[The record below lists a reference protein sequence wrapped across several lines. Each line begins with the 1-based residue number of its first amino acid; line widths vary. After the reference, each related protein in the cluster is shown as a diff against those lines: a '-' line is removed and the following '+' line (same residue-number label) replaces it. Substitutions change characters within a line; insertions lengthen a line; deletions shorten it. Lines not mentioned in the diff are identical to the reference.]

1 MTGLYIHIPFCATRC
16 SYCDFYSQTNS
27 ALRSEYI
34 QALIAEMS
42 IRRTEV
48 TDTIGTLYF
57 GGGTPSLLSPQE
69 IGRIIEQAYKLFSFS
84 SDVEITLE
92 ANPDDLNTGYVQ
104 ELRTLPINRIS
115 MGAQSFH
122 DEDLHFLNRRH
133 NARQVYEAVDTCR
146 KAGLTNLSID
156 LIYGLPRQTPARWQ
170 ENISAVLALAPPHLS
185 AYHLIYEEGTPL
197 TRLLHAGKVREV
209 NEEVSLEFF
218 RMLREQLTRAGYE
231 HYEISNFARAGYH
244 SRHNSSYWQD
254 TPYLGLGPSAHS
266 FDGWRTRRCNPSDI
280 SRYIASMAAGKPL
293 FTEEILTDNDRYN
306 EVIMTRLR
314 TARGLSPDQVSYLF
328 GKESAERCIR
338 TAAPFIRDGLL
349 HEEADGRIRLTEKG
363 IFLSDRIIS
372 EFFIV

>member
-1 MTGLYIHIPFCATRC
+1 
-16 SYCDFYSQTNS
+16 
-27 ALRSEYI
+27 
-34 QALIAEMS
+34 MS
-42 IRRTEV
+42 IRRAEV

-57 GGGTPSLLSPQE
+57 GGGTPSLLSPKE
-69 IGRIIEQAYKLFSFS
+69 IGRIIEQVYRLFSFS
-84 SDVEITLE
+84 SDAEITLE
-92 ANPDDLNTGYVQ
+92 ANPDDLNTSYVQ

-133 NARQVYEAVDTCR
+133 NARQVLEAVDTCR
-146 KAGLTNLSID
+146 NAGLTNLSID
-156 LIYGLPRQTPARWQ
+156 LIYGLPGQTPARWQ
-170 ENISAVLALAPPHLS
+170 ENISAVLALSPPHLS

-209 NEEVSLEFF
+209 DEEVSLELF
-218 RMLREQLTRAGYE
+218 RMLREQLTGAGYE
-231 HYEISNFARAGYH
+231 HYEISNFACSGYH

-266 FDGWRTRRCNPSDI
+266 FDGRRTRRCNPSDI
-280 SRYIASMAAGKPL
+280 RRYIVSMAAGKPL

-306 EVIMTRLR
+306 EVVMTRLR
-314 TARGLSPDQVSYLF
+314 TACGLSPDQIGHLF

>member
-42 IRRTEV
+42 IRRAEV

-57 GGGTPSLLSPQE
+57 GGGTPSLLSLQE

-156 LIYGLPRQTPARWQ
+156 LIYGLPGQTAARWQ
-170 ENISAVLALAPPHLS
+170 ENITAVLALAPPHLS

-197 TRLLHAGKVREV
+197 TRLLHTGKVREV
-209 NEEVSLEFF
+209 DEEVSLELF
-218 RMLREQLTRAGYE
+218 RMLREQLTGAGYE

-266 FDGWRTRRCNPSDI
+266 FDGQRTRRCNPSDI
-280 SRYIASMAAGKPL
+280 RRYIASMAAGKPL
-293 FTEEILTDNDRYN
+293 FTEEILTDHDRYN

-314 TARGLSPDQVSYLF
+314 TSRGVSPDRIGNLF

-349 HEEADGRIRLTEKG
+349 HEEADGRIHLTEKG

>member
-34 QALIAEMS
+34 QALIAEMC
-42 IRRTEV
+42 IRRAEV
-48 TDTIGTLYF
+48 TATIGTLYF
-57 GGGTPSLLSPQE
+57 GRGTPSLLSPQE
-69 IGRIIEQAYKLFSFS
+69 IGRIIEQVYRLFSFS
-84 SDVEITLE
+84 SDAEITLE
-92 ANPDDLNTGYVQ
+92 ANPDDLNTSYVQ

-133 NARQVYEAVDTCR
+133 NARQVLEAVDTCR
-146 KAGLTNLSID
+146 NAGLTNLSID
-156 LIYGLPRQTPARWQ
+156 LIYGLPGQTPARWQ
-170 ENISAVLALAPPHLS
+170 ENISAVLALSPPHLS
-185 AYHLIYEEGTPL
+185 AYHLIYEEGTLL

-209 NEEVSLEFF
+209 DEEVSLELF
-218 RMLREQLTRAGYE
+218 RMLREQLTEAGYE
-231 HYEISNFARAGYH
+231 HYEISNFARSGYH

-266 FDGWRTRRCNPSDI
+266 FDGRRTRRSNPSDI
-280 SRYIASMAAGKPL
+280 RRYIVSMAAGKPL

-306 EVIMTRLR
+306 EVVMTRLR
-314 TARGLSPDQVSYLF
+314 TACGLSPDQIGHLF

>member
-1 MTGLYIHIPFCATRC
+1 
-16 SYCDFYSQTNS
+16 
-27 ALRSEYI
+27 
-34 QALIAEMS
+34 MS
-42 IRRTEV
+42 IRRAEV

-57 GGGTPSLLSPQE
+57 GGGTPSLLSPKE
-69 IGRIIEQAYKLFSFS
+69 IGRIIEQVYRLFSFS
-84 SDVEITLE
+84 SDAEITLE
-92 ANPDDLNTGYVQ
+92 ANPDDLNTSYVQ

-133 NARQVYEAVDTCR
+133 NARQVLEAVDTCR
-146 KAGLTNLSID
+146 NAGLTNLSID
-156 LIYGLPRQTPARWQ
+156 LIYGLPGQTPARWQ
-170 ENISAVLALAPPHLS
+170 ENISAVLALSPPHLS

-209 NEEVSLEFF
+209 DEEVSLELF
-218 RMLREQLTRAGYE
+218 RMLREQLTGAGYE
-231 HYEISNFARAGYH
+231 HYEISNFARSGYH

-266 FDGWRTRRCNPSDI
+266 FDGRRTRRSNPSDI
-280 SRYIASMAAGKPL
+280 RRYIVSMAAGKPL

-306 EVIMTRLR
+306 EVVMTRLR
-314 TARGLSPDQVSYLF
+314 TACGLSPDQIGHLF

>member
-48 TDTIGTLYF
+48 ADTIGTLYF

-156 LIYGLPRQTPARWQ
+156 LIYGLPGQTPARWQ

-209 NEEVSLEFF
+209 DEEVSLEFF

-314 TARGLSPDQVSYLF
+314 TARGLSPDQVGYLF

-349 HEEADGRIRLTEKG
+349 HEETDGRIRLTEKG

>member
-48 TDTIGTLYF
+48 ADTIGTLYF

-156 LIYGLPRQTPARWQ
+156 LIYGLPGQTAARWQ
-170 ENISAVLALAPPHLS
+170 ENITAVLALAPPHLS

-209 NEEVSLEFF
+209 DEEVSLEFF

-328 GKESAERCIR
+328 GKESTERCIR

>member
-34 QALIAEMS
+34 QALIAEMC
-42 IRRTEV
+42 IRRAEV

-69 IGRIIEQAYKLFSFS
+69 IGRIIEQVYRLFSFS
-84 SDVEITLE
+84 SDAEITLE
-92 ANPDDLNTGYVQ
+92 ANPDDLNTSYVQ

-133 NARQVYEAVDTCR
+133 NARQVLEAVDTCR
-146 KAGLTNLSID
+146 NAGLTNLSID
-156 LIYGLPRQTPARWQ
+156 LIYGLPGQTPTRWQ
-170 ENISAVLALAPPHLS
+170 ENISAVLALSPPHLS

-209 NEEVSLEFF
+209 DEEVSLELF
-218 RMLREQLTRAGYE
+218 RMLREQLTEAGYE
-231 HYEISNFARAGYH
+231 HYEISNFARSGYH

-266 FDGWRTRRCNPSDI
+266 FDGRRTRRCNPSDI
-280 SRYIASMAAGKPL
+280 RRYIVSMATGKPL

-306 EVIMTRLR
+306 EVVMTRLR
-314 TARGLSPDQVSYLF
+314 TACGLSPDQIGHLF

-349 HEEADGRIRLTEKG
+349 REEADGRIRLTEKG

>member
-1 MTGLYIHIPFCATRC
+1 MTGLNIHIPFCATRC

-42 IRRTEV
+42 IRRAEV

-69 IGRIIEQAYKLFSFS
+69 IGRIIEQVYRLFSFS
-84 SDVEITLE
+84 SDAEITLE
-92 ANPDDLNTGYVQ
+92 ANPDDLNTSYVQ

-133 NARQVYEAVDTCR
+133 NARQVLEAVDTCR
-146 KAGLTNLSID
+146 NAGLTNLSID
-156 LIYGLPRQTPARWQ
+156 LIYGLPGQTPARWQ
-170 ENISAVLALAPPHLS
+170 ENISAVLALSPPHLS

-209 NEEVSLEFF
+209 DEEVSLELF
-218 RMLREQLTRAGYE
+218 RMLREQLTGAGYE
-231 HYEISNFARAGYH
+231 HYEISNFARSGYH
-244 SRHNSSYWQD
+244 SCHNSSYWQD

-266 FDGWRTRRCNPSDI
+266 FDGRRTRRSNPSDI
-280 SRYIASMAAGKPL
+280 RRYIVSMAAGKPL

-306 EVIMTRLR
+306 EVVMTRLR
-314 TARGLSPDQVSYLF
+314 TACGLSPDQIGHLF

>member
-69 IGRIIEQAYKLFSFS
+69 IGRIIEQVYKLFSFS

-170 ENISAVLALAPPHLS
+170 ENISAVLALSPPHLS

-314 TARGLSPDQVSYLF
+314 TARGLSPDQVGYLF

-349 HEEADGRIRLTEKG
+349 HEETDGRIRLTEKG

>member
-69 IGRIIEQAYKLFSFS
+69 IGRIIEQVYKLFSFS

-170 ENISAVLALAPPHLS
+170 ENISAVLALSPPHLS

-266 FDGWRTRRCNPSDI
+266 FDGRRTRRCNPSDI
-280 SRYIASMAAGKPL
+280 RRYIVSMAAGKPL

-314 TARGLSPDQVSYLF
+314 TARGLSPDQVGYLF

-349 HEEADGRIRLTEKG
+349 HEETDGRIRLTEKG

>member
-48 TDTIGTLYF
+48 ADTIGTLYF

-156 LIYGLPRQTPARWQ
+156 LIYGLPGQTPARWQ

-209 NEEVSLEFF
+209 DEEVSLELF

-314 TARGLSPDQVSYLF
+314 TARGLSPDQVGYLF

-349 HEEADGRIRLTEKG
+349 HEETDGRIRLTEKG

>member
-42 IRRTEV
+42 IRRAEV

-69 IGRIIEQAYKLFSFS
+69 IGRIIEQVYRLFSFS
-84 SDVEITLE
+84 SDAEITLE
-92 ANPDDLNTGYVQ
+92 ANPDDLNTSYVQ

-133 NARQVYEAVDTCR
+133 NARQVFEAVDACR
-146 KAGLTNLSID
+146 NAGLTNLSID
-156 LIYGLPRQTPARWQ
+156 LIYGLPAQTPARWQ
-170 ENISAVLALAPPHLS
+170 ENISAVLALSPPHLS

-209 NEEVSLEFF
+209 DEEVSLELF
-218 RMLREQLTRAGYE
+218 RMLREQLTGAGYE
-231 HYEISNFARAGYH
+231 HYEISNFACSGYH
-244 SRHNSSYWQD
+244 SCHNSSYWQD

-266 FDGWRTRRCNPSDI
+266 FDGRRTRRCNPSDI
-280 SRYIASMAAGKPL
+280 RRYIVSMAAGKPL

-306 EVIMTRLR
+306 EVVMTRLR
-314 TARGLSPDQVSYLF
+314 TACGLSPDQIGHLF

>member
-34 QALIAEMS
+34 QALIAEMC
-42 IRRTEV
+42 IRRAEV
-48 TDTIGTLYF
+48 TDTIGTLYV

-69 IGRIIEQAYKLFSFS
+69 IGRIIEQVYRLFSFS
-84 SDVEITLE
+84 SDAEITLE
-92 ANPDDLNTGYVQ
+92 ANPDDLNTSYVQ

-133 NARQVYEAVDTCR
+133 NARQVLEAVDTCR
-146 KAGLTNLSID
+146 NAGLTNLSID
-156 LIYGLPRQTPARWQ
+156 LIYGLPGQTPARWQ
-170 ENISAVLALAPPHLS
+170 ENISAVLALSPPHLS
-185 AYHLIYEEGTPL
+185 AYHLIYEEGTLL

-209 NEEVSLEFF
+209 DEEVSLELF
-218 RMLREQLTRAGYE
+218 RMLREQLTEAGYE
-231 HYEISNFARAGYH
+231 HYEISNFARSGYH

-266 FDGWRTRRCNPSDI
+266 FDGRRTRRSNPSDI
-280 SRYIASMAAGKPL
+280 RRYIVSMAAGKPL

-306 EVIMTRLR
+306 EVVMTRLR
-314 TARGLSPDQVSYLF
+314 TACGLSPDQIGHLF

>member
-48 TDTIGTLYF
+48 ADTIGTLYF

-156 LIYGLPRQTPARWQ
+156 LIYGLPGQTPARWQ

-209 NEEVSLEFF
+209 DEEVSLEFF

>member
-42 IRRTEV
+42 IRRAEV

-69 IGRIIEQAYKLFSFS
+69 IGRIIEQVYRLFSFS
-84 SDVEITLE
+84 SDAEITLE
-92 ANPDDLNTGYVQ
+92 ANPDDLNTSYVQ

-133 NARQVYEAVDTCR
+133 NARQVLEAVDTCR
-146 KAGLTNLSID
+146 NAGLTNLSID
-156 LIYGLPRQTPARWQ
+156 LIYGLPGQTPTRWQ
-170 ENISAVLALAPPHLS
+170 ENISAVLALSPPHLS

-209 NEEVSLEFF
+209 DEEVSLELF
-218 RMLREQLTRAGYE
+218 RMLREQLTEAGYE
-231 HYEISNFARAGYH
+231 HYEISNFARSGYH

-266 FDGWRTRRCNPSDI
+266 FDGRRTRRCNPSDI
-280 SRYIASMAAGKPL
+280 RRYIVSMATGKPL
-293 FTEEILTDNDRYN
+293 FTEEILTDNDRYD
-306 EVIMTRLR
+306 EVVMTHLR
-314 TARGLSPDQVSYLF
+314 TACGLSPDQIGHLF

-349 HEEADGRIRLTEKG
+349 REEADGRIRLTEKG

>member
-69 IGRIIEQAYKLFSFS
+69 IGRIIEQVYKLFSFS

>member
-1 MTGLYIHIPFCATRC
+1 MTGLYIHIPFCATCC

-27 ALRSEYI
+27 VLRSEYI
-34 QALIAEMS
+34 QALIAEMC
-42 IRRTEV
+42 IRRAEV

-69 IGRIIEQAYKLFSFS
+69 IGRIIEQVYRLFSFS
-84 SDVEITLE
+84 SDAEITLE
-92 ANPDDLNTGYVQ
+92 ANPDDLNTSYVQ

-133 NARQVYEAVDTCR
+133 NARQVFEAVDTCR
-146 KAGLTNLSID
+146 NAGLTNLSID
-156 LIYGLPRQTPARWQ
+156 LIYGLPGQTPARWQ
-170 ENISAVLALAPPHLS
+170 ENISAVLALSPPHLS

-209 NEEVSLEFF
+209 DEEVSLELF
-218 RMLREQLTRAGYE
+218 RMLREQLTGAGYE
-231 HYEISNFARAGYH
+231 HYEISNFARSGYH

-266 FDGWRTRRCNPSDI
+266 FDGRRTRRSNPSDI
-280 SRYIASMAAGKPL
+280 RRYIVSMAAGKPL

-306 EVIMTRLR
+306 EVVMTRLR
-314 TARGLSPDQVSYLF
+314 TACGLSPDQIGHLF

-338 TAAPFIRDGLL
+338 TAALFIRDGLL

>member
-34 QALIAEMS
+34 QALIAEMC
-42 IRRTEV
+42 IRRAEV

-69 IGRIIEQAYKLFSFS
+69 IGRIIEQVYRLFSFS
-84 SDVEITLE
+84 SDAEITLE
-92 ANPDDLNTGYVQ
+92 ANPDDLNTSYVQ

-133 NARQVYEAVDTCR
+133 NTRQVLEAVDTCR
-146 KAGLTNLSID
+146 NAGLTNLSID
-156 LIYGLPRQTPARWQ
+156 LIYGLPGQTPTRWQ
-170 ENISAVLALAPPHLS
+170 ENISAVLALSPPHLS

-209 NEEVSLEFF
+209 DEEVSLELF
-218 RMLREQLTRAGYE
+218 RMLREQLTEAGYE
-231 HYEISNFARAGYH
+231 HYEISNFACSGYH

-266 FDGWRTRRCNPSDI
+266 FDGRRTRRCNPSDI
-280 SRYIASMAAGKPL
+280 RRYIVSMAAGKPL

-306 EVIMTRLR
+306 EVVMTRLR
-314 TARGLSPDQVSYLF
+314 TACGLSPDQIGHLF

>member
-48 TDTIGTLYF
+48 ADTIGTLYF

-156 LIYGLPRQTPARWQ
+156 LIYGLPGQTPARWQ

-209 NEEVSLEFF
+209 DEEVSLEFF

-244 SRHNSSYWQD
+244 SRHNSSYWQE

-280 SRYIASMAAGKPL
+280 SRYIASMAAGNPL

-314 TARGLSPDQVSYLF
+314 TARGLSPDQVGYLF

-349 HEEADGRIRLTEKG
+349 HEETDGRIRLTEKG

>member
-48 TDTIGTLYF
+48 ADTIGTLYF

-156 LIYGLPRQTPARWQ
+156 LIYGLPGQTPARWQ

-197 TRLLHAGKVREV
+197 TCLLYAGKVREV
-209 NEEVSLEFF
+209 DEEVSLEFF

-314 TARGLSPDQVSYLF
+314 TARGLSPDQVGYLF

>member
-34 QALIAEMS
+34 QALIAEMC
-42 IRRTEV
+42 IRRAEV

-69 IGRIIEQAYKLFSFS
+69 IGRIIEQVYKLFSFS
-84 SDVEITLE
+84 SDAEITLE
-92 ANPDDLNTGYVQ
+92 ANPDDLNTSYVQ

-133 NARQVYEAVDTCR
+133 NARQVFEAMDTCR
-146 KAGLTNLSID
+146 NAGLTNLSID
-156 LIYGLPRQTPARWQ
+156 LIYGLPAQTPARWQ
-170 ENISAVLALAPPHLS
+170 ENISAVLALSPPHLS
-185 AYHLIYEEGTPL
+185 AYHLIYEEGTLL

-209 NEEVSLEFF
+209 DEEVSLELF
-218 RMLREQLTRAGYE
+218 RMLREQLTGAGYE
-231 HYEISNFARAGYH
+231 HYEISNFARSGYH

-266 FDGWRTRRCNPSDI
+266 FDGRRTRRSNPSDI
-280 SRYIASMAAGKPL
+280 RRYIVSMAAGKPL

-306 EVIMTRLR
+306 EVVMTRLR
-314 TARGLSPDQVSYLF
+314 TACGLSPDQIGHLF

>member
-48 TDTIGTLYF
+48 ADTIGTLYF

-156 LIYGLPRQTPARWQ
+156 LIYGLPGQTPARWQ

-209 NEEVSLEFF
+209 DEEVSLEFF

-266 FDGWRTRRCNPSDI
+266 FDGWRARRCNPSDI

-349 HEEADGRIRLTEKG
+349 HEEADRRIRLTEKG

>member
-48 TDTIGTLYF
+48 ADTIGTLYF

-156 LIYGLPRQTPARWQ
+156 LIYGLPGQTPARWQ

-209 NEEVSLEFF
+209 DEEVSLEFF

-328 GKESAERCIR
+328 GKESAELCIR

>member
-1 MTGLYIHIPFCATRC
+1 
-16 SYCDFYSQTNS
+16 
-27 ALRSEYI
+27 
-34 QALIAEMS
+34 MS

-48 TDTIGTLYF
+48 ADTIGTLYF

-156 LIYGLPRQTPARWQ
+156 LIYGLPGQTPARWQ

-209 NEEVSLEFF
+209 DEEVSLELF

-314 TARGLSPDQVSYLF
+314 TARGLSPDQIGDLF

>member
-42 IRRTEV
+42 IRRAEV

-69 IGRIIEQAYKLFSFS
+69 IGRIIEQVYRLFSFS
-84 SDVEITLE
+84 SDAEITLE
-92 ANPDDLNTGYVQ
+92 ANPDDLNTSYVQ

-133 NARQVYEAVDTCR
+133 NARQVLEAVDTCR
-146 KAGLTNLSID
+146 NAGLTNLSID
-156 LIYGLPRQTPARWQ
+156 LIYGLPGQTPTRWQ
-170 ENISAVLALAPPHLS
+170 ENISAVLALSPPHLS

-209 NEEVSLEFF
+209 DEEVSLELF
-218 RMLREQLTRAGYE
+218 RMLREQLTEAGYE
-231 HYEISNFARAGYH
+231 HYEISNFARSGYH

-266 FDGWRTRRCNPSDI
+266 FDGRRTRRCNPSDI
-280 SRYIASMAAGKPL
+280 RRYIVSMATGKPL

-306 EVIMTRLR
+306 EVVMTHLR
-314 TARGLSPDQVSYLF
+314 TACGLSPDQIGHLF

-349 HEEADGRIRLTEKG
+349 REEADGRIRLTEKG

>member
-48 TDTIGTLYF
+48 ADTIGTLYF

-156 LIYGLPRQTPARWQ
+156 LIYGLPGQTPARWQ

-209 NEEVSLEFF
+209 DEEVSLEFF

-314 TARGLSPDQVSYLF
+314 TARGLSPNQVGYLF

-349 HEEADGRIRLTEKG
+349 HEETDGRIRLTEKG

>member
-42 IRRTEV
+42 IRRAEV

-69 IGRIIEQAYKLFSFS
+69 IGRIIEQVYRLFSFS
-84 SDVEITLE
+84 SDAEITLE
-92 ANPDDLNTGYVQ
+92 ANPDDLNTSYVQ

-133 NARQVYEAVDTCR
+133 NARQVLEAVDTCR
-146 KAGLTNLSID
+146 NAGLTNLSID
-156 LIYGLPRQTPARWQ
+156 LIYGLPGQTPARWQ
-170 ENISAVLALAPPHLS
+170 ENISAVLALSPPHLS

-209 NEEVSLEFF
+209 DEEVSLELF
-218 RMLREQLTRAGYE
+218 RMLREQLTGAGYE
-231 HYEISNFARAGYH
+231 HYEISNFARSGYH

-266 FDGWRTRRCNPSDI
+266 FDGRRTRRCNPSDI
-280 SRYIASMAAGKPL
+280 RRYIVSMAAGKPL

-314 TARGLSPDQVSYLF
+314 TACGLSPDQIGHLF

-338 TAAPFIRDGLL
+338 TAAPFIHDGLL

>member
-48 TDTIGTLYF
+48 ADTIGTLYF

-156 LIYGLPRQTPARWQ
+156 LIYGLPGQTPARWQ

-197 TRLLHAGKVREV
+197 TCLLHAGKVREV
-209 NEEVSLEFF
+209 DEEVSLEFF

-349 HEEADGRIRLTEKG
+349 HEEANGRIRLTEKG

>member
-48 TDTIGTLYF
+48 ADTIGTLYF

-156 LIYGLPRQTPARWQ
+156 LIYGLPGQTPARWQ

-209 NEEVSLEFF
+209 DEEVSLEFF

-231 HYEISNFARAGYH
+231 HYEISNFARASYH

-314 TARGLSPDQVSYLF
+314 TARGLSPDQVGYLF

-349 HEEADGRIRLTEKG
+349 HEETDGRIRLTEKG

>member
-69 IGRIIEQAYKLFSFS
+69 IGRIIEQVYKLFSLS

-170 ENISAVLALAPPHLS
+170 ENISAVLALSPPHLS

-314 TARGLSPDQVSYLF
+314 TARGLSPDQVGYLF

-349 HEEADGRIRLTEKG
+349 HEETDGRIRLTEKG

>member
-146 KAGLTNLSID
+146 NAGLTNLSID
-156 LIYGLPRQTPARWQ
+156 LIYGLPGQTPARWQ
-170 ENISAVLALAPPHLS
+170 ENISAVLALSPPHLS

-197 TRLLHAGKVREV
+197 TRLLHTGKVREV
-209 NEEVSLEFF
+209 DEEVSLEFF

-314 TARGLSPDQVSYLF
+314 TARGLSPDQVGYLF

>member
-48 TDTIGTLYF
+48 ADTIGTLYF

-156 LIYGLPRQTPARWQ
+156 LIYGLPGQTPARWQ